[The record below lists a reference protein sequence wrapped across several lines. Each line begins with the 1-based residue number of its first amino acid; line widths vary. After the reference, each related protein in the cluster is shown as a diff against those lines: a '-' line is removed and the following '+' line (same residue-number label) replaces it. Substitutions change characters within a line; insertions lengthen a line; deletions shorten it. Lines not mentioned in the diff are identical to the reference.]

1 MLLDARQTTTTVA
14 LPNFGECTFA
24 ESEVINFPWG
34 LPGFADLHRF
44 LVLASA
50 EQAGYIWLQSLDDT
64 SVALPLCDPWSLF
77 DDYEAPLPQYAKE
90 SLGLENPDDFCL
102 MCVCVVAKGA
112 VEMTINLL
120 APVVI
125 NLKTRVARQVTLES
139 QRYSLRTPIPR
150 RPAAEPALE
159 VLST

>member
-1 MLLDARQTTTTVA
+1 
-14 LPNFGECTFA
+14 
-24 ESEVINFPWG
+24 
-34 LPGFADLHRF
+34 
-44 LVLASA
+44 
-50 EQAGYIWLQSLDDT
+50 
-64 SVALPLCDPWSLF
+64 
-77 DDYEAPLPQYAKE
+77 
-90 SLGLENPDDFCL
+90 